1 VPVIDITFEGLRD
14 WQKKLWPQL
23 KRFNVLVVHR
33 RAGKTVL
40 AILWLIWRVAP
51 IKNGRGAYFAPLYNQ
66 ARRVAWDYL
75 KRYAGAIPGTVFNES
90 ELKATFPNGAV
101 VYLLGADNPHAIRGI
116 GLDACVLDEVAQ
128 MGPSVW
134 REVIRP
140 ALADK
145 GGYAMFIGTPFG
157 MANQF
162 YELWRDA
169 DTLQDWARCY
179 LTVEETG
186 CIAPGELDAL
196 RREMSQEEFAQEFLC
211 DWSAAVKGA
220 FYGKE
225 MAEAERAGRVGRV
238 PYDKALPVHTSWD
251 LGFADTLVIWLWQ
264 VAGAEVRAIRCLSF
278 QATALPD
285 VVAELRRLP
294 YNWGTHYLP
303 HDTKVR
309 ELGSGRSREEVL
321 LGLGLRPT
329 VVPEVGVA
337 SGIEATRALLTRSW
351 FDREGCG
358 VGVEA
363 LKTYRT
369 EWDDL
374 NRVFRKQPLHSW
386 ESHYADAARYFAVG
400 TQGKTND
407 WSPIDYSRYDRAVI

>member
-1 VPVIDITFEGLRD
+1 MAHVDIEFTGLRP
-14 WQKKLWPQL
+14 WQSALWPQL

-101 VYLLGADNPHAIRGI
+101 IYLLGADNPHAIRGI
-116 GLDACVLDEVAQ
+116 GLDGCVLDEVAQ
-128 MGPSVW
+128 MGPAVW

-140 ALADK
+140 ALADRQ
-145 GGYAMFIGTPFG
+145 GHATFIGTPFG

-162 YELWRDA
+162 YQLYRDA
-169 DTLQDWARCY
+169 EALPDWHRCY
-179 LTVEETG
+179 LTVHETQA
-186 CIAPGELDAL
+186 IREDELVAL
-196 RREMSQEEFAQEFLC
+196 KREMSEEEYAQEFLC
-211 DWSAAVKGA
+211 DWSAAIKGA

-225 MAEAERAGRVGRV
+225 MAEAERAGRVGKV
-238 PYDKALPVHTSWD
+238 PHDKTLPVHTAWD
-251 LGFADTLVIWLWQ
+251 LGFADTLVIWLCQ
-264 VAGAEVRAIRCLSF
+264 VAGAEVRAIECLSF

-285 VVAELRRLP
+285 VVAELRKRP

-321 LGLGLRPT
+321 LALGLRPT
-329 VVPEVGVA
+329 IVPEVGIA
-337 SGIEATRALLTRSW
+337 AGIEATRALLPRVW
-351 FDREGCG
+351 FDREKCG
-358 VGVEA
+358 AGVEA

-369 EWDDL
+369 EWDDVHQ
-374 NRVFRKQPLHSW
+374 VFRKQPLHSW
-386 ESHYADAARYFAVG
+386 ESHYADALRYFAVG
-400 TQGKTND
+400 SQGKSPD
-407 WSPIDYSRYDRAVI
+407 WGPIDYRKYDRAVI